1 MNNEFRIGHGF
12 DVHRLVEN
20 RKLILGGVE
29 IPFEKGLAGHSDAD
43 VLCHA
48 IGDAMLGAA
57 ALGDLGIFF
66 PPDDPEWKDA
76 DSLKILEDIDRLVMK
91 AGYHP
96 VNIDATLILEKPK
109 IAPYR
114 EEMRKKIA
122 STLKI
127 DIENISI
134 KATTTE
140 RLGFTGRE
148 EGIAAEAV
156 VLLKKY
162 SRS

>member
-29 IPFEKGLAGHSDAD
+29 IPFEKGLDGHSDAD